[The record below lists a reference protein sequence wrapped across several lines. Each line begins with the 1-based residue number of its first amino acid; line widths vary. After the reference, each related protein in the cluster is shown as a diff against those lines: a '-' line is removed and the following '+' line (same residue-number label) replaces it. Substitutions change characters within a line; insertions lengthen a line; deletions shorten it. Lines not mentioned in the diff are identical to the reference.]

1 MLTNLFIKT
10 QKFVELNALEYK
22 RYFIREHKF
31 EHRLS
36 VITGARGVGKTTML
50 AQYIDEN
57 YKEGEALYVSL
68 DDIENISEFTMT
80 QIAEEF
86 SLHNGKLL
94 CFDEI
99 HKYSNWSG
107 ELKNIYDNYP
117 NLKVIATGSSALHIH
132 QGSHDLSRRAIVYKM
147 FGMSFREFL
156 ELHYGYEFDSFTLND
171 LLENH
176 TDIAKSIIKNLT
188 TKDQKIIP
196 LFKRYLKFGYYPY
209 YLSMPNEM
217 LFFQTLKQNINVTI
231 ESDLL
236 SIYPKLNGNSIKRIK
251 QLFAVILK
259 SVPLEVKIAT
269 LKKATD
275 ISDDRTLKEYL
286 AKLDD
291 AELLNLLMSSSLSM
305 KALDKPQKIYLA
317 NTNLM
322 YTGEPDIGN
331 VRETFFVN
339 QLNNYYNQKNHFLG
353 DEGIYASLVGD
364 FITEDKYIFEI
375 GGKNKSFKQIQD
387 IENSFVVADDLEV
400 GFKAKIPLYLF
411 GFLY

>member
-22 RYFIREHKF
+22 RYFIRRHQF

-80 QIAEEF
+80 QIADEF

-107 ELKNIYDNYP
+107 ELKNIYDNHP

-147 FGMSFREFL
+147 FGMSFRESL

-171 LLENH
+171 VLENH
-176 TDIAKSIIKNLT
+176 TDIAKSIIKTLAEQ
-188 TKDQKIIP
+188 DQKVIP
-196 LFKRYLKFGYYPY
+196 LFKQYLKFGYYPY

-259 SVPLEVKIAT
+259 SVPLEVKMAT

-291 AELLNLLMSSSLSM
+291 AELLKLLMSSSLSM

-339 QLNNYYNQKNHFLG
+339 QLDNYYREKNNFLG
-353 DEGIYASLVGD
+353 DEGIYVSSVGD
-364 FITEDKYIFEI
+364 FVVEDKYIFEV
-375 GGKNKSFKQIQD
+375 GGKNKSFKQIKD
-387 IENSFVVADDLEV
+387 VENSFVAADDIEV
-400 GFKAKIPLYLF
+400 GFKAKIPLWLF

>member
-1 MLTNLFIKT
+1 
-10 QKFVELNALEYK
+10 
-22 RYFIREHKF
+22 
-31 EHRLS
+31 
-36 VITGARGVGKTTML
+36 
-50 AQYIDEN
+50 
-57 YKEGEALYVSL
+57 
-68 DDIENISEFTMT
+68 
-80 QIAEEF
+80 
-86 SLHNGKLL
+86 
-94 CFDEI
+94 
-99 HKYSNWSG
+99 
-107 ELKNIYDNYP
+107 
-117 NLKVIATGSSALHIH
+117 
-132 QGSHDLSRRAIVYKM
+132 M

-156 ELHYGYEFDSFTLND
+156 ELHYGCEFDSFTLND

-176 TDIAKSIIKNLT
+176 TDIAKSIINSLAQN
-188 TKDQKIIP
+188 DQKVIP
-196 LFKRYLKFGYYPY
+196 LFKQYLKFGYYPY

-236 SIYPKLNGNSIKRIK
+236 SIYPKLNGNSIRRIK

-259 SVPLEVKIAT
+259 SVPLEVKMVT
-269 LKKATD
+269 LKKAID

-286 AKLDD
+286 VKLDD
-291 AELLNLLMSSSLSM
+291 AKLLKLLMSSSLSM

-339 QLNNYYNQKNHFLG
+339 QLDNYYSKKNHFLG
-353 DEGIYASLVGD
+353 DEGIYASLIGD
-364 FITEDKYIFEI
+364 FVAEDKYIFEV
-375 GGKNKSFKQIQD
+375 GGKNKSFQQIKD
-387 IENSFVVADDLEV
+387 VENSFVVADDLEV

>member
-1 MLTNLFIKT
+1 
-10 QKFVELNALEYK
+10 
-22 RYFIREHKF
+22 
-31 EHRLS
+31 
-36 VITGARGVGKTTML
+36 ML

-171 LLENH
+171 LLANH
-176 TDIAKSIIKNLT
+176 TDLAKSIIKTLATN
-188 TKDQKIIP
+188 DQKVIP
-196 LFKRYLKFGYYPY
+196 LFKQYFKFGYYPY

-259 SVPLEVKIAT
+259 SVPLEVKMAT

-291 AELLNLLMSSSLSM
+291 AELLKLLMSSSLSM

-339 QLNNYYNQKNHFLG
+339 QLDNYYSEKNHFLG
-353 DEGIYASLVGD
+353 DEGIYASLIGD
-364 FITEDKYIFEI
+364 FVVEDKYIFEV
-375 GGKNKSFKQIQD
+375 GGKNKSFKQIKD
-387 IENSFVVADDLEV
+387 VKNSFVVADDIEV
-400 GFKAKIPLYLF
+400 GFGAKIPLYLF

>member
-22 RYFIREHKF
+22 RYFIQRHQF

-36 VITGARGVGKTTML
+36 VVTGARGIGKTTML

-57 YKEGEALYVSL
+57 YKESEALYVSL

-86 SLHNGKLL
+86 SLYNGKLL

-156 ELHYGYEFDSFTLND
+156 ELHYGYAFDSFTLKD
-171 LLENH
+171 VLKNH
-176 TDIAKSIIKNLT
+176 TDISKNIIKTLAKN
-188 TKDQKIIP
+188 DQKIIP
-196 LFKRYLKFGYYPY
+196 LFKQYLKFGYYPY

-259 SVPLEVKIAT
+259 SVPLEVKMAT

-339 QLNNYYNQKNHFLG
+339 QLDNYYSEKNNFLG
-353 DEGIYASLVGD
+353 DEGIYASSIGD
-364 FITEDKYIFEI
+364 FIVEDKYIFEI
-375 GGKNKSFKQIQD
+375 GGKNKSFRQIKD
-387 IENSFVVADDLEV
+387 VENSFVVADDLEL
-400 GFKAKIPLYLF
+400 GFEAKIPLYLF